1 MKSLIIYRKKEKK
14 KQENEDSF
22 RNDTKNSTLD
32 QAKNLINL
40 IDNLLGEKKIS
51 ELNSKNVS
59 NILKNSHKEQNKL
72 IQKTYKQKSSEN
84 SEELSKNKE

>member
-1 MKSLIIYRKKEKK
+1 MKSLTVQKKRKEK
-14 KQENEDSF
+14 ENEDSF

-51 ELNSKNVS
+51 ELNSKNVL

-72 IQKTYKQKSSEN
+72 IQKTYKQKSWKTLKN
-84 SEELSKNKE
+84 YPKNKRE